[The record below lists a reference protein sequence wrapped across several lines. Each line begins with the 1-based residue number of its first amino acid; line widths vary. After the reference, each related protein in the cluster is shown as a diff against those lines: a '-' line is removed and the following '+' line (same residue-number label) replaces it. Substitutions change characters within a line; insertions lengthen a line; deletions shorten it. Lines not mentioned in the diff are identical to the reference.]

1 MEFINLVSLIP
12 IVVKILFVCVGN
24 TCRSQMAEAIARSH
38 GHVATSAGT
47 HPGEEVNA
55 NAMRVLTEGGI
66 DCSGLYPKSLD
77 DVDTTGHDKIISMG
91 CGVQCPNIPID
102 IDWGLEDPLGQSIEF
117 YRFTMQR
124 IADLIRDSVDE
135 WTDA

>member
-1 MEFINLVSLIP
+1 
-12 IVVKILFVCVGN
+12 
-24 TCRSQMAEAIARSH
+24 MAEAIARSH
-38 GHVATSAGT
+38 GHIATSAGT

-55 NAMRVLTEGGI
+55 NAMRVLSEAGI

-77 DVDTTGHDKIISMG
+77 DIDTSGHDKIISMG

-102 IDWGLEDPLGQSIEF
+102 IDWGLEDPLGKSIEF

-124 IADLIRDSVDE
+124 IADLVRDSVDE